1 MVTQKNKTIICLFQ
15 HFDTI
20 TWVNEMSCACAW
32 NKYNNI
38 MYMYIKQS
46 PALQIPVFI
55 YFAMDLRKIIEG
67 SDPALAQKLV
77 ESNFLWLT
85 DLTEP
90 DPWYGLP
97 IATGVLLYMN
107 VEVSFAN
114 LFEVS
119 YKQTYLKSNVTGKN
133 LLINVDKCYISCPC
147 L

>member
-1 MVTQKNKTIICLFQ
+1 MKCL
-15 HFDTI
+15 
-20 TWVNEMSCACAW
+20 NEMSCACVW
-32 NKYNNI
+32 NKYNI
-38 MYMYIKQS
+38 HTYICDTQS
-46 PALQIPVFI
+46 PALQVPVFI

-107 VEVSFAN
+107 VEVSF
-114 LFEVS
+114 
-119 YKQTYLKSNVTGKN
+119 
-133 LLINVDKCYISCPC
+133 C
-147 L
+147 

>member
-1 MVTQKNKTIICLFQ
+1 LFFK
-15 HFDTI
+15 HFHKI
-20 TWVNEMSCACAW
+20 TLVNEMSFAFVW
-32 NKYNNI
+32 NKYNTHT
-38 MYMYIKQS
+38 YTQS

-67 SDPALAQKLV
+67 SDPLLAQKLV

-107 VEVSFAN
+107 VEVSFAY
-114 LFEVS
+114 LLRS
-119 YKQTYLKSNVTGKN
+119 YTNRRT
-133 LLINVDKCYISCPC
+133 
-147 L
+147 